1 MLCTCAPVLLNH
13 LIAPHTKRIF
23 PLGVTGYLFFSP
35 HVIYMITTPLIF
47 TRHYLLCRFEDKE
60 VLCFLC
66 GLLSFRN
73 NVNCHNS
80 LDLLL
85 SIHRLCSQVST
96 DFMSWLYPG
105 ILHAVTDYE
114 RLISLSLA
122 SLPLIFHSLL
132 YRDQLQHELTGK

>member
-1 MLCTCAPVLLNH
+1 MYVCVGHFRP
-13 LIAPHTKRIF
+13 PHRPAHTRIH

-35 HVIYMITTPLIF
+35 HVIYMITTHLDYS
-47 TRHYLLCRFEDKE
+47 THYLLCRFEDKE
-60 VLCFLC
+60 VLYFLC

-73 NVNCHNS
+73 TVSCHNS

-96 DFMSWLYPG
+96 DYLSWLYPG

-114 RLISLSLA
+114 RLIAKSLA
-122 SLPLIFHSLL
+122 SLPLMVHSLL
-132 YRDQLQHELTGK
+132 Y